1 MKDVILSAK
10 SLHEEN
16 TLPTHLAVLLPHC
29 ATVVALGA
37 SFLSGSLECVCAVC
51 GCVPCVGVCRVWVCA
66 VCGCVPCVWVHGVY
80 VSVHAHDVC
89 GYMYAC
95 VHVYMYMGMNT
106 CMCVYIEYMV

>member
-1 MKDVILSAK
+1 MCVCR
-10 SLHEEN
+10 
-16 TLPTHLAVLLPHC
+16 VW
-29 ATVVALGA
+29 
-37 SFLSGSLECVCAVC
+37 VCAVC
-51 GCVPCVGVCRVWVCA
+51 GCVPCVGVCSVWVCA
-66 VCGCVPCVWVHGVY
+66 VCVWVHGVY